1 LKIFG
6 SVAIEGIAIVL
17 VEAFCMVAYMNLRKE
32 GTMAKDSLADLV
44 KKEYDSL
51 VDEKNELMAKAAE
64 IDKKLEPILA
74 FMNAGKKR
82 AVGGQKR
89 GRKPKG
95 VSEPPKAA
103 EEA

>member
-1 LKIFG
+1 
-6 SVAIEGIAIVL
+6 
-17 VEAFCMVAYMNLRKE
+17 
-32 GTMAKDSLADLV
+32 MAKDSLADLV